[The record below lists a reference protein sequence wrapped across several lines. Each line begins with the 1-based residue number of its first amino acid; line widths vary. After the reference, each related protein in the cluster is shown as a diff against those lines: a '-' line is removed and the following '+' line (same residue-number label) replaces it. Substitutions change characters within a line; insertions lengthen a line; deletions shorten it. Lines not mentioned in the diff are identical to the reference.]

1 MLDDVINFGQGFAL
15 FSASCISVDLSMP
28 RDLDF
33 FMLLFVCEQH
43 SDVSGYDHRACCL
56 G

>member
-1 MLDDVINFGQGFAL
+1 MLDDVIHFGQGFAL
-15 FSASCISVDLSMP
+15 SASCISGDLSMP

-33 FMLLFVCEQH
+33 LMLLFVCEQH
-43 SDVSGYDHRACCL
+43 LDVSEHAHRACFL